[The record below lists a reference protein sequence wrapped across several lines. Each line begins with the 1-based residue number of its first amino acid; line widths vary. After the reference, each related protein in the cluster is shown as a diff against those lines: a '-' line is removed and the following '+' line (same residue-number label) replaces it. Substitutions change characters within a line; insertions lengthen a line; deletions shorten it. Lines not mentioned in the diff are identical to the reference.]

1 MASDPKSTAVVLIEF
16 QNDFTSDGGAL
27 HGAVEGVMDSTNMLT
42 NAKKLADEARAAG
55 ATIIHAPISFADG
68 YHEIT
73 DHPYGILAG
82 VVDNKAFVKGTW
94 GAEIVDDLAPQ
105 ADDIVIEGKRGLDTF
120 ASTNL
125 DFILRSKGIET
136 VALGGFLTNC
146 CVESTM
152 RSAYEKGFDVVTLTD
167 CVAATSQAEHEN
179 AIQYDYPMFSRPMTS
194 DAVHRDAPRRR
205 RRGRLEPRLLNL
217 VGPDRACG
225 VRWSRRS
232 PSDRPFGSGRRT
244 STLEAFETGEAVPC
258 ACRRSRRAACSPRPR
273 SSRPAARD

>member
-1 MASDPKSTAVVLIEF
+1 MPSDPKSTAVVLIEF

-27 HGAVEGVMDSTNMLT
+27 HGAVEDVMASTHMLE
-42 NAKKLADEARAAG
+42 NAKRVADEARAAG
-55 ATIIHAPISFADG
+55 ATVIHAPISFADG

-94 GAEIVDDLAPQ
+94 GADIVDDLAPQ

-125 DFILRSKGIET
+125 DFILRSKGIKT

-167 CVAATSQAEHEN
+167 CVAATSQPEHDN

-194 DAVHRDAPRRR
+194 EEFTSSLQGAEMAEDAS
-205 RRGRLEPRLLNL
+205 RGY
-217 VGPDRACG
+217 
-225 VRWSRRS
+225 
-232 PSDRPFGSGRRT
+232 
-244 STLEAFETGEAVPC
+244 
-258 ACRRSRRAACSPRPR
+258 
-273 SSRPAARD
+273 